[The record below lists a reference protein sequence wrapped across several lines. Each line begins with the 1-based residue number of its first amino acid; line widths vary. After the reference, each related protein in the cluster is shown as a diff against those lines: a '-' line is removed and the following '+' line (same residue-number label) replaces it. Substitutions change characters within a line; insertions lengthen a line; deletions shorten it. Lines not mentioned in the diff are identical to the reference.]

1 MVANDTVVDVDGGTF
16 PPSPAPRSSTA
27 SRPRSPCPP
36 EHGQHTEEVLVE
48 LGRSWD
54 EIAELK
60 QRGAVL

>member
-1 MVANDTVVDVDGGTF
+1 MRARTF
-16 PPSPAPRSSTA
+16 PLVASPAQFDGVPPTLTRA
-27 SRPRSPCPP
+27 P